1 MKTFQK
7 LSFLIALAGLIS
19 FSSCSNDDDKDPA
32 KSDAEIIGSGI
43 AWKFSTVTANG
54 ISVVSVID
62 ACHLDNLVTFNY
74 ETPFNIGVVDAGA
87 TKCDSSAPQTTDFT
101 WTYDETTKILSV
113 DNAIIEVPGTTGD
126 LNVVSV
132 TPTKLVL
139 SQNVSLPG
147 FGTQE
152 VLLTL
157 VH

>member
-7 LSFLIALAGLIS
+7 LYFLIALAGLIS
-19 FSSCSNDDDKDPA
+19 FSSCSDDDKDPA

-43 AWKFSTVTANG
+43 AWKFNAVTANG
-54 ISVVSVID
+54 ISVAALID
-62 ACHLDNLVTFNY
+62 DCHLDNLVTFNY
-74 ETPFNIGVVDAGA
+74 ETPFSIGVVDAGP

-101 WTYDETTKILSV
+101 WTYDATTKILSV
-113 DNAIIEVPGTTGD
+113 DNAIIEVPGTSGD
-126 LNVVSV
+126 LKVVSV
-132 TPTKLVL
+132 SSTQLVL

-157 VH
+157 IH